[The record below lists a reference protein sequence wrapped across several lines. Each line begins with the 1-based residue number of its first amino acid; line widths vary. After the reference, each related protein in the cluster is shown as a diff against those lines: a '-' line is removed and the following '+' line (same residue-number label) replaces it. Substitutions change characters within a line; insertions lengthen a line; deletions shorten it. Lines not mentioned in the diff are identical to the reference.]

1 LITGAIMN
9 PRYIY
14 DNEDEYLESQLEL
27 QRKRYYEEQQM
38 IHQAE
43 QQFNEFFLDKLE
55 NRND

>member
-1 LITGAIMN
+1 MN

-27 QRKRYYEEQQM
+27 QRKRYYEEQQL
-38 IHQAE
+38 IHKAE

-55 NRND
+55 NRNG